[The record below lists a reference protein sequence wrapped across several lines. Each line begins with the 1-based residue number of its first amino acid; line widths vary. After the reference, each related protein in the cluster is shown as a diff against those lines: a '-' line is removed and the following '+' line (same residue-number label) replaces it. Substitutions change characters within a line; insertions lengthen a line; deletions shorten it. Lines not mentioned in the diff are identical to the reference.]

1 MSYSV
6 INGAVGKSPLID
18 KINQLPVGQVKSR
31 VPEQMEQLVL
41 GHSEMICQPVEF
53 SFDRCRQEI
62 KRQLGRLKQ
71 ETEGDY
77 GKR

>member
-18 KINQLPVGQVKSR
+18 KVNQLPVYQIKNR
-31 VPEQMEQLVL
+31 VPEQMEKLVL
-41 GHSEMICQPVEF
+41 GHSEMIYQPVQL
-53 SFDRCRQEI
+53 SFDKCREEI
-62 KRQLGRLKQ
+62 KGQLAELNQK
-71 ETEGDY
+71 TEGTD